1 MRPLNVRVPAAVL
14 ALALALGATD
24 ARRAPRTLLQDDP
37 AASEASPE
45 VLGTLG
51 TLDPRW
57 SSHAAQLARSCGG
70 NETEAPG
77 DAPSSVP
84 SSTEYVPC
92 LAREVD
98 DAVAALNDVPG
109 AMCTLVSLVADNHLG
124 VRRCL
129 TAGTHPRRRSP
140 CCFDDGFEDVRSIR
154 DGTERDDASLGSTAR
169 ADDSPPPLLTAPV
182 RLPSPPFPLSRV
194 TSPPARS
201 TAIYW
206 PNTSVAPL
214 SPGRSR
220 RFPRRRARRPRAIAS
235 PSSRAPPS

>member
-129 TAGTHPRRRSP
+129 TAGTHPRR
-140 CCFDDGFEDVRSIR
+140 VRLVVSTTVSR
-154 DGTERDDASLGSTAR
+154 TSARFAMERRGTTRALDPRRERTTVLLPFSLLPFA
-169 ADDSPPPLLTAPV
+169 SPPPLF
-182 RLPSPPFPLSRV
+182 PFH
-194 TSPPARS
+194 A
-201 TAIYW
+201 
-206 PNTSVAPL
+206 
-214 SPGRSR
+214 
-220 RFPRRRARRPRAIAS
+220 
-235 PSSRAPPS
+235 